1 MKFYFNNS
9 CGDRRKNDFM
19 DLEKIKV
26 GDDVVVVLSGDTQ
39 LFRIFS
45 KVKRTTET
53 LVILENGRAYRKS
66 DGEEV
71 GDSIIVSRICIPTEE
86 EKEKFFKFKR

>member
-1 MKFYFNNS
+1 MS
-9 CGDRRKNDFM
+9 
-19 DLEKIKV
+19 LEGLKA

-86 EKEKFFKFKR
+86 EKEKIFKFKR